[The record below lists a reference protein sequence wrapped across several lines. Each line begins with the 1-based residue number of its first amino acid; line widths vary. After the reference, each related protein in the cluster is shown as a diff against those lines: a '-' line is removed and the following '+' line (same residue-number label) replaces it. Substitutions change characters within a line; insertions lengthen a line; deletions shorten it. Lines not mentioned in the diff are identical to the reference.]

1 MTRIV
6 WLTGASTGIGRA
18 TALRLASD
26 GWQVAASARSADGLA
41 QLAAEAAPGTIT
53 PYPLD
58 VTDRAACLACAARIE
73 REIGPIDLAILNAGT
88 HQRMPAPEFSADIV
102 RRLVDLNLMG
112 VVHGIESVL
121 PGMLAR
127 GQGRLMLVASLAGYR
142 GLPNAGPYGATKAA
156 VINLAEALRPD
167 LLPKGIVVQVVNPGF
182 VKTPL
187 TDKNDFEM
195 PFLIP
200 VEQAAEA
207 IVRGI
212 ESTRFEIAFPFVFA
226 MLLKLGRLLP
236 YPLYFRLTRRLVQP

>member
-18 TALRLASD
+18 TALRLAAD
-26 GWQVAASARSADGLA
+26 GWRIAASARSVDGLA
-41 QLAAEAAPGTIT
+41 QLAADAAPGIIH

-58 VTDRAACLACAARIE
+58 VTDHAACLACAPRIE
-73 REIGPIDLAILNAGT
+73 REMGPIALAILNAGT
-88 HQRMPAPEFSADIV
+88 HERMPAAEFSSALV
-102 RRLVDLNLMG
+102 RRLVDINLMG

-121 PGMLAR
+121 PAMLAR
-127 GQGRLMLVASLAGYR
+127 GRGRLMLVASLAGYR

-156 VINLAEALRPD
+156 LINLAEALRPD
-167 LLPKGIVVQVVNPGF
+167 LLSKGIVVQLVNPGF

-200 VEQAAEA
+200 VEQAVDA
-207 IVRGI
+207 IVHGLDG
-212 ESTRFEIAFPFVFA
+212 TRFEITFPWAFA

>member
-18 TALRLASD
+18 TALRLAAD
-26 GWQVAASARSADGLA
+26 GWRVAASARSVEGLA
-41 QLAAEAAPGTIT
+41 SLVAEAKPGTIH

-58 VTDRAACLACAARIE
+58 VTDRAACLAGAARIE
-73 REIGPIDLAILNAGT
+73 REMGAIDLAILNAGT
-88 HQRMPAPEFSADIV
+88 HQRMPAAEFSSDIV

-112 VVHGIESVL
+112 VVHGVESVL
-121 PGMLAR
+121 PSMLAR

-187 TDKNDFEM
+187 TDQNDFEM

-200 VEQAAEA
+200 VEQAADA
-207 IVRGI
+207 IVRGL
-212 ESTRFEIAFPFVFA
+212 SGTRFEITFPWVFA